1 MRQSLALLLFGCI
14 GLSASPLPTDSPS
27 WYRDPLQWRLQDG
40 VWHVQGNAS
49 SLNVCEALPVCRQA
63 QISGVVQADK
73 NNSESWSVAGI
84 ALVADRDNFWHIA
97 LVQAPEKSGSRRYF
111 EVCEML
117 NGQWLAQNS
126 LKVEFSEEP
135 GTWEPNQPVRLN
147 LKLDPTG
154 IEGRAEALD
163 GTLLFRRRF
172 AFSGEAVT
180 TGRPGIRAG
189 GFTAEY
195 RDLAFTGTDPVEQV
209 ATAQAPVVPYTCTS
223 FVPDMRGKATGFFRT
238 EQRDGVWWVF
248 DPLGRGFVP
257 LGIDHVRYSGSWCEK
272 LGYAPHGRKND
283 AKFANQEEWAEQTLD
298 RLTTWGFNL
307 LTASYDN
314 RLLHRGL
321 AHTGGMNVGNSMAL
335 LGDEFDITPNERR
348 PCSAFPNVFHP
359 DFAAFCQFRARN
371 VCTPQANDPWLFGYF
386 LDNELAWWGR
396 GALDTGLFD
405 ATMKKGATHTAKLG
419 LREVLKRHFGNDLAA
434 CNRAFGTDLASFDAV
449 LELDA
454 LPTPTPEARAAKHAF
469 LAECAERYFGT
480 LAAAIHAADPNH
492 MILGA
497 RFAGGRVDPVVW
509 EAAGRYSEILTFN
522 YYGSVDL
529 DRKVALADGPI
540 TKAGP
545 LHEPF
550 AEFYRLGGNRPMMVT
565 EWSFPAL
572 DSGLPCTKGAGQRF
586 RTQAERTEASDIF
599 ARSILSQPYMVG
611 YDYFMWVDQPALGIS
626 TAFPENS
633 DYGITNE
640 EGVPY
645 PGLVRVL
652 SQINLKDAPAI
663 HRTGQTGI
671 AAPVAGQ
678 GLQIPAAPKG
688 TEWVLWN
695 RTDATIPAGPVPM
708 PMGKAVPFG
717 TGGFVSW
724 LAWQDG
730 QWRGLPGRS
739 QGVLAYTPAIPAQG
753 VLYLKR
759 SREGSPES
767 GPVDLQYSRNGNGWQ
782 ASCGKWKLAGA
793 IAEGP
798 FVSSV
803 SYDSIELGHYSGMVQ
818 QFAGANRWNE
828 TNFVTDVQAS
838 ESSMGLVLTFTGEFR
853 PEEGDTAQ
861 GFRLVHRL
869 AFPAG
874 ADYFV
879 AQCLEATDLGSEP
892 LNLRALFFRFH
903 GAIGGSAEGDV
914 PGDMVPRLWKAAPQ
928 NAWYDEQ
935 ANAFFGATA
944 PADSRA
950 SIRFWLNDKGGQHP
964 DAKIEYELEIAP
976 GATFVPPEP
985 AVVYGFAGKGA
996 DWQSVAARVAARQ
1009 AFYRPTEFQP

>member
-1 MRQSLALLLFGCI
+1 MRQSLALLLLGSLALF
-14 GLSASPLPTDSPS
+14 AAPLPTESQA

-49 SLNVCEALPVCRQA
+49 TLNVCEALPVCRQA
-63 QISGVVQADK
+63 EISGVVKAEK
-73 NNSESWSVAGI
+73 NNTESWSVAGI

-97 LVQAPEKSGSRRYF
+97 LVQAPERSGSRRYF
-111 EVCEML
+111 ELCEML

-135 GTWEPNQPVRLN
+135 GTWESNQPVRLN

-172 AFSGEAVT
+172 AFNGEAVT

-209 ATAQAPVVPYTCTS
+209 AAQPTVVPYTCTS
-223 FVPDMRGKATGFFRT
+223 FVPGMTGKATGFFRA
-238 EQRDGVWWVF
+238 EQRDGIWWVF

-283 AKFANQEEWAEQTLD
+283 AKFANQEEWAKQTLD
-298 RLTTWGFNL
+298 RLTSWGFNL

-314 RLLHRGL
+314 RLTHRGL
-321 AHTGGMNVGNSMAL
+321 GHTGGMNVGNSMAL

-405 ATMKKGATHTAKLG
+405 AAMKKSATHTAKLG
-419 LREVLKRHFGNDLAA
+419 LREVLKRHFGGDLAA

-449 LELDA
+449 LDLDA

-509 EAAGRYSEILTFN
+509 EAAGKYSEILTFN

-540 TKAGP
+540 SKAGP

-611 YDYFMWVDQPALGIS
+611 YDYFMWVDQPALGI
-626 TAFPENS
+626 TAAFPENS

-652 SQINLKDAPAI
+652 SQINRKDAPTI
-663 HRTGQTGI
+663 HRTGQAGI
-671 AAPVAGQ
+671 AAPAANQAVQ
-678 GLQIPAAPKG
+678 VPAAPKG

-695 RTDATIPAGPVPM
+695 QTDEDSRVAYIAM
-708 PMGKAVPFG
+708 PGDGWNGNTLHDWTVWKGGWLTTPNRGDGVLIAVP
-717 TGGFVSW
+717 
-724 LAWQDG
+724 
-730 QWRGLPGRS
+730 
-739 QGVLAYTPAIPAQG
+739 GVPAHSAIF
-753 VLYLKR
+753 LKR
-759 SREGSPES
+759 GPHVEDTSTVVAGHFTEPGQAWTARGDTWELS
-767 GPVDLQYSRNGNGWQ
+767 GTIG
-782 ASCGKWKLAGA
+782 
-793 IAEGP
+793 EGP
-798 FVSSV
+798 FVQAI
-803 SYDSIELGHYSGMVQ
+803 SYRGTPLGSYGGMIQ
-818 QFAGANRWNE
+818 QSPGADRWNE
-828 TNFVTDVQAS
+828 ITHVTEVKTE
-838 ESSMGLVLTFTGEFR
+838 ESALGLAVTFTGEFR
-853 PEEGDTAQ
+853 PEEGSTTKS
-861 GFRLVHRL
+861 FRLVHRL
-869 AFPAG
+869 VFPAG
-874 ADYFV
+874 ADYFA
-879 AQCLEATDLGSEP
+879 AQCLEATNLGSEP

-914 PGDMVPRLWKAAPQ
+914 PGDTVPRLWKAAPQ

-944 PADSRA
+944 PADSKA
-950 SIRFWLNDKGGQHP
+950 AIRFWLNDKGGQHP
-964 DAKIEYELEIAP
+964 DAKIEYDQGIAP

-996 DWQSVAARVAARQ
+996 DWRSVAARVAARQ
-1009 AFYRPTEFQP
+1009 TFYRPTEFQP